1 MNTNRIV
8 TDRFSNPQSER
19 IYREHWPEEPE
30 VYTDHYEQGKQCGGC
45 AFFAPFNADWGLCC
59 HADSRH
65 HLETVFEH
73 FTCPRY
79 VDEGWESHSFVN
91 FDKHPDRRQHHTDA

>member
-1 MNTNRIV
+1 MNANRIM
-8 TDRFSNPQSER
+8 TDRFSNPQSEQM
-19 IYREHWPEEPE
+19 YREHWPEEPTL
-30 VYTDHYEQGKQCGGC
+30 YTDHYAQGKQCGGC

-73 FTCPRY
+73 FTCPHY
-79 VDEGWESHSFVN
+79 VDEGWESHSFVD
-91 FDKHPDRRQHHTDA
+91 FDKHPELRQHRTGD